1 MIIPKK
7 DSSEKILNKE
17 PILATVSDISQ
28 MDAISQD
35 IWGEEGIYSF
45 NFYTTVLS
53 QNLSYLYKEK
63 SGEVTA
69 FCLVRYESKQDQ
81 VGIYLFC
88 VKKNYQGKGLGKSL
102 LQFCLDNCRRKG
114 LENFYLHTAVTNY
127 PAINLYLKLGFRV
140 EQTIL
145 NYYCNDAPPDNDA
158 FLMAIR
164 KDNKMKDKNTKK
176 VN

>member
-1 MIIPKK
+1 MIIQKK
-7 DSSEKILNKE
+7 DSNEKSLNRE
-17 PILATVSDISQ
+17 PILATISDISQ

-35 IWGEEGIYSF
+35 IWGEEGMYSL

-69 FCLVRYESKQDQ
+69 FCLARYESKNDQ

-88 VKKNYQGKGLGKSL
+88 VKKSYQG
-102 LQFCLDNCRRKG
+102 KG

-158 FLMAIR
+158 FLMSIR
-164 KDNKMKDKNTKK
+164 KDNKIKDKNPKK